1 MIKIRYIFCLMILF
15 PLISNGSF
23 PIQNYETQTN
33 SIKENNPITNLIEND
48 KSKSSSTFAIVSLI
62 SGVLSILTIA
72 TFAAGWFALLSIIF
86 GILGLKRKGRGMAI
100 AGLCL
105 GLLTY
110 AIYAM
115 IFLDFLVTLANS

>member
-1 MIKIRYIFCLMILF
+1 MIKIRYIFCLTILF

-48 KSKSSSTFAIVSLI
+48 KSKGRSTFAIVSLI
-62 SGVLSILTIA
+62 SGLLSILTIA
-72 TFAAGWFALLSIIF
+72 TLAAGWFALLSIIF
-86 GILGLKRKGRGMAI
+86 GILGLSRRGKGMAI

-115 IFLDFLVTLANS
+115 VFVDFLVTLANS

>member
-1 MIKIRYIFCLMILF
+1 MTLF

-48 KSKSSSTFAIVSLI
+48 KSKGSSTFAIVSLI
-62 SGVLSILTIA
+62 SGLLSILTIA
-72 TFAAGWFALLSIIF
+72 TLAAGWFALLSIIF
-86 GILGLKRKGRGMAI
+86 GILGLSRRGKGMAI

-115 IFLDFLVTLANS
+115 VFVDFLVTLANS

>member
-1 MIKIRYIFCLMILF
+1 MIKIRHIFYLMILF

-23 PIQNYETQTN
+23 PIQNYESQTK

-48 KSKSSSTFAIVSLI
+48 KSKGSSTFAIASLI

-86 GILGLKRKGRGMAI
+86 GILGLNRKGRGMAI

>member
-1 MIKIRYIFCLMILF
+1 MILF
-15 PLISNGSF
+15 PLISYGSF
-23 PIQNYETQTN
+23 PFQNYESQTN
-33 SIKENNPITNLIEND
+33 SIKENTTITNLIEID
-48 KSKSSSTFAIVSLI
+48 KSKGSSTFGIVSLI

-72 TFAAGWFALLSIIF
+72 TFAASWFALLSIIF
-86 GILGLKRKGRGMAI
+86 GILGLRRKGRGMAI

>member
-1 MIKIRYIFCLMILF
+1 MLKIRYIFFLMILF

-33 SIKENNPITNLIEND
+33 SIKENNPITNLIVDD
-48 KSKSSSTFAIVSLI
+48 KSKSSSTFGIVSLI

-86 GILGLKRKGRGMAI
+86 GILGLRRKGRGMSI

-115 IFLDFLVTLANS
+115 IFLDFLVTFANS

>member
-1 MIKIRYIFCLMILF
+1 MFKIRCIFCLMILF

-23 PIQNYETQTN
+23 PIQNYETQTKT
-33 SIKENNPITNLIEND
+33 IKENNPITNLIVND
-48 KSKSSSTFAIVSLI
+48 KSSSTFAIVSLI

-72 TFAAGWFALLSIIF
+72 TLAAGWFALLSIIF

-105 GLLTY
+105 GFLTY

>member
-1 MIKIRYIFCLMILF
+1 MFKIRCIFCLMILF

-23 PIQNYETQTN
+23 PIQNYETQTK
-33 SIKENNPITNLIEND
+33 SIKENNPITNLIVND
-48 KSKSSSTFAIVSLI
+48 KSKGSSTFGIVSLI

-72 TFAAGWFALLSIIF
+72 TFAASWFALLSIIF
-86 GILGLKRKGRGMAI
+86 GILGLRRKGRGMAI
-100 AGLCL
+100 AGLFL
-105 GLLTY
+105 VFLTY

>member
-1 MIKIRYIFCLMILF
+1 MILF

-23 PIQNYETQTN
+23 PIQNYETQTK
-33 SIKENNPITNLIEND
+33 SIKENNPITNLIVND
-48 KSKSSSTFAIVSLI
+48 KSKSSSTFAIVS
-62 SGVLSILTIA
+62 ILTIA
-72 TFAAGWFALLSIIF
+72 TFAASWFALLSIIF
-86 GILGLKRKGRGMAI
+86 GILGLRRKGRGMAI

-115 IFLDFLVTLANS
+115 IFLDFLVTFANS

>member
-1 MIKIRYIFCLMILF
+1 MFKIRYIFFLMILF

-23 PIQNYETQTN
+23 PIQNYETQTKT
-33 SIKENNPITNLIEND
+33 IKENNPITNLIVND
-48 KSKSSSTFAIVSLI
+48 KSSSTFAIVSLI

-72 TFAAGWFALLSIIF
+72 TLAAGWFALLSIIF
-86 GILGLKRKGRGMAI
+86 GILGLRRKGRGMAI

-115 IFLDFLVTLANS
+115 IFLDFLVTLANV

>member
-1 MIKIRYIFCLMILF
+1 MGLDFIELLSWEVTFFLLYLTSCFGLKIFIFCW
-15 PLISNGSF
+15 
-23 PIQNYETQTN
+23 
-33 SIKENNPITNLIEND
+33 
-48 KSKSSSTFAIVSLI
+48 V
-62 SGVLSILTIA
+62 
-72 TFAAGWFALLSIIF
+72 IF

-115 IFLDFLVTLANS
+115 IFLDFLVTFANS

>member
-1 MIKIRYIFCLMILF
+1 MIKIRYIFCLTILF

-48 KSKSSSTFAIVSLI
+48 KSKGRSTFAIVSLI

-86 GILGLKRKGRGMAI
+86 GILGLSRRGKGMAI

-115 IFLDFLVTLANS
+115 VFVDFLVTLANS

>member
-1 MIKIRYIFCLMILF
+1 MILF

-23 PIQNYETQTN
+23 PIQNYETQTK
-33 SIKENNPITNLIEND
+33 SIKENNPIPNLIEKD
-48 KSKSSSTFAIVSLI
+48 KSKGSSTFAIVSLI

-72 TFAAGWFALLSIIF
+72 TLAAGWFALLSIIF
-86 GILGLKRKGRGMAI
+86 GILGLSRRGKGMAI

-115 IFLDFLVTLANS
+115 VFVDFLVTLANS

>member
-1 MIKIRYIFCLMILF
+1 MIKIRHIFYLMILF
-15 PLISNGSF
+15 PFISNGSF
-23 PIQNYETQTN
+23 PIQNNETQTK
-33 SIKENNPITNLIEND
+33 SIKENTPITNLIEND
-48 KSKSSSTFAIVSLI
+48 TTKGSSTFGIVSLI
-62 SGVLSILTIA
+62 SGLLSILTIT

-86 GILGLKRKGRGMAI
+86 GILGLRRKGRGMAI

-115 IFLDFLVTLANS
+115 IFLDFLVALANS

>member
-1 MIKIRYIFCLMILF
+1 MIKIRYIFCLLILF
-15 PLISNGSF
+15 PFVSNASF
-23 PIQNYETQTN
+23 PIQNYESQTK
-33 SIKENNPITNLIEND
+33 SSKENNSISNLIEND
-48 KSKSSSTFAIVSLI
+48 KSKVSSTFAIVSLT
-62 SGVLSILTIA
+62 SGLLSILTIT
-72 TFAAGWFALLSIIF
+72 TFVAGWFALLSIIF